1 MNLRFSQRKA
11 SKNAGGRTKTIK
23 ITFLR
28 EENEKNE
35 GREKAAKRE
44 NMFHSQ
50 KTLTLFGA
58 ITIKKYTKV
67 LPEVPETAPRTPKT
81 PLQVGNSKT
90 S

>member
-1 MNLRFSQRKA
+1 MQEGGQKA
-11 SKNAGGRTKTIK
+11 SKSPFCEKKMRRMKGEKRLRSGK
-23 ITFLR
+23 ICFIH
-28 EENEKNE
+28 K
-35 GREKAAKRE
+35 
-44 NMFHSQ
+44 